1 MAARR
6 DELNAYTFARKRT
19 VAAFLKPQQNG
30 SAEDAP
36 RPMKAFMP
44 SLVVGALIL
53 VGFGGYGMIKPSAPT
68 GWDTPGANVLVGSK
82 STTRYVYLDSGK
94 KDKAGKEIDLLHPV
108 LNLASAR
115 LLLSPDKYQVLK
127 VDESVLDN
135 PKILHGPTI
144 GIPYAPDRLPEKD
157 EAAKP
162 KVWALCEQPIGTGTG
177 SGTGTGGDTAK
188 TEKMVFVLGGEDKKD
203 VEESKNQLK
212 PNEGLFVEAP
222 GGGWYLVDNQ
232 GKAYAIGAI
241 PGTDANGDPVP
252 LTSDEQAVRI
262 KLSQALFGA
271 SPTPQAVTS
280 DFMAT
285 LKQGAPIAFPQL
297 DGVGT
302 PSSAAGVP
310 AQHNTIGMVIRVVT
324 GDHPQLFVV
333 LKDRLAPITDFTS
346 RLLLQG
352 PDATTVYGNAKAEPL
367 RDNLADIEI
376 GARYDDKK
384 WPAAGPTQ
392 VNTPDGR
399 KVSCSVFHGTADS
412 AGNAVQST
420 WAATKYPEEVSEGGT
435 SAYVTPGSGL
445 LLRRVSSLN
454 NTIGSVFL
462 VTDTGLRYS
471 VPSNGDSDTT
481 AADTASADP
490 NQSAD
495 DGPQKRL
502 GYDGVTPVSVPNAW
516 IDLLAA
522 GPTLDTTSAKQPQNQ

>member
-36 RPMKAFMP
+36 RPMKAVMP
-44 SLVVGALIL
+44 SLIVGALIL
-53 VGFGGYGMIKPSAPT
+53 VGFGGYGMIKPSAPS
-68 GWDTPGANVLVGSK
+68 GWNTPGANVLVGSK

-162 KVWALCEQPIGTGTG
+162 KVWALCEQPIGGSSGSSG
-177 SGTGTGGDTAK
+177 SGSSGSGSGGSGDTSN

-241 PGTDANGDPVP
+241 PGTDARGNPVP
-252 LTSDEQAVRI
+252 LTADEKAVRI

-271 SPTPQAVTS
+271 SPTPQDVTS
-280 DFMAT
+280 DFMGT

-302 PSSAAGVP
+302 LPPPRACRPSTRPSAWSSGSSP
-310 AQHNTIGMVIRVVT
+310 AT
-324 GDHPQLFVV
+324 
-333 LKDRLAPITDFTS
+333 APSCTS
-346 RLLLQG
+346 
-352 PDATTVYGNAKAEPL
+352 
-367 RDNLADIEI
+367 
-376 GARYDDKK
+376 
-384 WPAAGPTQ
+384 
-392 VNTPDGR
+392 
-399 KVSCSVFHGTADS
+399 S
-412 AGNAVQST
+412 
-420 WAATKYPEEVSEGGT
+420 
-435 SAYVTPGSGL
+435 
-445 LLRRVSSLN
+445 
-454 NTIGSVFL
+454 
-462 VTDTGLRYS
+462 
-471 VPSNGDSDTT
+471 
-481 AADTASADP
+481 
-490 NQSAD
+490 
-495 DGPQKRL
+495 
-502 GYDGVTPVSVPNAW
+502 
-516 IDLLAA
+516 
-522 GPTLDTTSAKQPQNQ
+522 